1 MKQYKFFTIIG
12 ALALAAGFTSCG
24 DDDEYYDYPGVSGQV
39 VLAPT
44 LNESYTFSSV
54 PGVGVIAPDVTWN
67 VSPRSRVKAT
77 EDLTVKFEIDNSLID
92 AYNAENNTEY
102 VALPDGI
109 VTLATTES
117 TIATGRTSA
126 EEGVSLK
133 VTDNDN
139 VLSQV
144 KVGTDYI
151 LPIRMTTVTKGSAK
165 IAVSSSNV
173 SYLTFNVV
181 EKFLKSDGTPKGTL
195 VTDHSNWTVTYG
207 GGASEWYGWDGPIA
221 GNSIN
226 YGRYNSGSYVIV
238 DMKREYTFDGIY
250 AYPYYYEYGYTTYAM
265 LRNAAEVSVS
275 SDGNTWNTL
284 GAIEDGNKAIL
295 AFYAP
300 VTARYYKIEYTTS
313 GYVAVS
319 DISVYAIGE

>member
-44 LNESYTFSSV
+44 LNESYTFASV
-54 PGVGVIAPDVTWN
+54 PSVGIVAPDITWN
-67 VSPRSRVKAT
+67 VAPRSRVKAT

-102 VALPDGI
+102 VALPDGV

-133 VTDNDN
+133 VSENSTT
-139 VLSQV
+139 LSQV

-173 SYLTFNVV
+173 SYLTFDVV
-181 EKFLKSDGTPKGTL
+181 EKYINANGNPKGTI
-195 VTDHSNWTVTYG
+195 VAVDGRANWTASAG
-207 GGASEWYGWDGPIA
+207 DGASEWYSWANPI
-221 GNSIN
+221 GETGGYN
-226 YGRYNSGSYVIV
+226 YGYYPAGSSVTF
-238 DMKREYTFDGIY
+238 DLARNYTFDGIY
-250 AYPYYYEYGYTTYAM
+250 SYPFYGQSRYSITRAGTEI
-265 LRNAAEVSVS
+265 LVSTDAS
-275 SDGNTWNTL
+275 NWTSL
-284 GAIEDGNKAIL
+284 GAMEAYNSTVCL
-295 AFYAP
+295 YSP
-300 VTARYYKIEYTTS
+300 VTARYIKMVLGAS
-313 GYVAVS
+313 SYVATTAFS
-319 DISVYAIGE
+319 IYAIGE